1 MMTTGL
7 QPTPSYG
14 ADNMSRIK
22 KARAQ
27 LGITQQKLSDLLGI
41 PKRTIEN
48 WEAGSRK
55 PPQWAE
61 RLILEKMKKM
71 KEEKIMK
78 VTFVPSY
85 DKKKKIVW
93 TDAFPTVDDI
103 LSLQILGGVDGDYV
117 DGTFTIEKY
126 GEEVEV
132 SCPTVPFPKDWT
144 VDEYGKENY
153 DYWTDEY
160 QLQFAERVIEQ
171 LQDAAEGMS

>member
-1 MMTTGL
+1 
-7 QPTPSYG
+7 
-14 ADNMSRIK
+14 MSRIK
-22 KARAQ
+22 EARQQ

-85 DKKKKIVW
+85 DKKKEIVW
-93 TDAFPTVDDI
+93 TDTLPTVDDI
-103 LSLQILGGVDGDYV
+103 LDLQILGGVDGDYV
-117 DGTFTIEKY
+117 DGTFTIEKC

-132 SCPTVPFPKDWT
+132 SCPTVPFPKDWI
-144 VDEYGKENY
+144 VDESGRGNY

-160 QLQFAERVIEQ
+160 QNDFAERVIEQ